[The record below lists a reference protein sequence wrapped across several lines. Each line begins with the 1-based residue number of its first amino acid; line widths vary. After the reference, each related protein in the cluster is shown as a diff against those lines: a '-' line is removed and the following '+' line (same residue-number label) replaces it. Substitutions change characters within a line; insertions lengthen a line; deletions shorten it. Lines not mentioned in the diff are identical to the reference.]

1 MFSGEGP
8 RSEETRVALAAGDR
22 ELDIVGDW
30 QGDAVGVPVSKLLNT
45 SINPQKNRS
54 RLSAPQMPTFW
65 GSVASPR
72 VRKPGSKTLASL
84 PSRVS
89 RAASAFWAGGDGG
102 GKIADALTGV
112 TRNVDQVAT
121 DRAKSKAKDPASVK
135 DVLEGWNK
143 YITRVMA
150 GLDEA
155 AQKEV
160 HALAASIADGLTIDP
175 SPSRR
180 ETGPGKAFVEK
191 ANSLLASP
199 STLEEK
205 VTKLLGKCPDF
216 DLERDETGAPE
227 VTSLARLVKAFT
239 EALQAESGI

>member
-1 MFSGEGP
+1 MSTKYSFSTGP
-8 RSEETRVALAAGDR
+8 FDLKSTGPSTVEEYDVASGRGPGACLN
-22 ELDIVGDW
+22 
-30 QGDAVGVPVSKLLNT
+30 DAVTNEIYRGH
-45 SINPQKNRS
+45 I
-54 RLSAPQMPTFW
+54 PTFW
-65 GSVASPR
+65 DKAVPA
-72 VRKPGSKTLASL
+72 
-84 PSRVS
+84 
-89 RAASAFWAGGDGG
+89 
-102 GKIADALTGV
+102 IEALTGV
-112 TRNVDQVAT
+112 ARNVDAVAT

-150 GLDEA
+150 GLSDEDKKA
-155 AQKEV
+155 V
-160 HALAASIADGLTIDP
+160 TDLAVSIADGLTIDP

-180 ETGPGKAFVEK
+180 ESGPGKAFVEK

-199 STLEEK
+199 STVEEK

-216 DLERDETGAPE
+216 DLERDENGAPE